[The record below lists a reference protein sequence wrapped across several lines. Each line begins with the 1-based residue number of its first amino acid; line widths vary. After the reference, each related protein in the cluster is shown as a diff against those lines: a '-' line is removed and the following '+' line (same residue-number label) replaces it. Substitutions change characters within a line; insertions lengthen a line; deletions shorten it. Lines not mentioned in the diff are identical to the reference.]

1 MNPSR
6 RRFLQL
12 SALAS
17 GSLFLSPQLVAQA
30 LRPTSGDRRLV
41 LLFLEGGNDGLNTVI
56 PFADDLYHRARP
68 KLALRPNADLHLN
81 DSLALHPE
89 LAPWR
94 SLFEDGKLSVMQG
107 VGYDRPN
114 LSHFVSRDIWH
125 SGQRDIW
132 KDESTAS
139 RVVAT
144 GWVGRATASMD
155 HALPPVA
162 LGASEAPLLLKGPE
176 RDGLTVRN
184 LGSMTMGENPLRPQ
198 VAPPTVQDDMPAEDM
213 PQAIGPLARLAATA
227 EDAMATAQRLR
238 EAAAQIPAGKNYPN
252 TGLSARLRE
261 MARLVRIEQGPPVL
275 WTRLGGFDTH
285 ALQTGTHSALLR
297 ELSRSTAAFVEDLAS
312 DGSLDRTLVLV
323 YSEFGRRVAENGSLG
338 TDHGT
343 AGPVFALGGG
353 LKGGVLGGAPDLRAL
368 QQGNLVVER
377 DFRALFSEVL
387 ADWLGWPS
395 AGLFDGAYADG
406 KSRLG
411 LLA

>member
-1 MNPSR
+1 MDTTR

-17 GSLFLSPQLVAQA
+17 GSLFLSPHLLAHAARQ
-30 LRPTSGDRRLV
+30 TSGDRRLV

-68 KLALRPNADLHLN
+68 KLALRPNANLHLD

-89 LAPWR
+89 LAPWMP
-94 SLFEDGKLSVMQG
+94 LFQEGQLSVVQG

-125 SGQRDIW
+125 SGQREIW

-144 GWVGRATASMD
+144 GWVGRATATRNQS
-155 HALPPVA
+155 LPPVA
-162 LGASEAPLLLKGPE
+162 MGTSEAPLLLKGPE

-184 LGSMTMGENPLRPQ
+184 LGGMTMGENPLRPD
-198 VAPPTVQDDMPAEDM
+198 VAPPSPNDGMSEQDM
-213 PQAIGPLARLAATA
+213 PQATGPLARLVATA

-238 EAAAQIPAGKNYPN
+238 EAAAKIPAGKNYPS
-252 TGLSARLRE
+252 TGLSVRLRE
-261 MARLVRIEQGPPVL
+261 MARLVRVEQGPPVL

-285 ALQTGTHSALLR
+285 ALQSGTQAALLR
-297 ELSRSTAAFVEDLAS
+297 ELSRSISAFVEDLGE
-312 DGSLDRTLVLV
+312 DGTLDRTLVLV

-353 LKGGVLGGAPDLRAL
+353 LKGGLLGGAPDLAAL
-368 QQGNLVVER
+368 RQGNLSVER
-377 DFRALFSEVL
+377 DFRALFSEVV
-387 ADWLGWPS
+387 ADWLGWPT

-406 KSRLG
+406 KARLG